1 MFNIPLCRSESL
13 VIEQIVG
20 KIYGQLNSIYANV
33 YEDCVGL
40 KSRVEEINS
49 SYLGIGSEDVRF
61 IGIWGMG
68 GMGKTT
74 LARVLYRRI
83 DYHFDASSFISN
95 VKEESYKNGL
105 ISLQKQLLD
114 DILIESNIRIRDI
127 QWGNNMIKDRLCKK
141 KVLIILDDVDQPEQL
156 EALAGKRDW
165 FGPGSRIII
174 TTRDKHLLIRHGMT
188 KAEIYKVEKLNDVE
202 ALQLF
207 SREVFKKDYPSEDFM
222 KLSQNVIHYADGLP
236 LALKVLGSSLMKR
249 EPVVWEKILAKLK
262 ENPPRQ
268 LMDVLAISFNG
279 LDSKEKSVFLDIACF
294 FKGVNK
300 YWVANILQT
309 CIEIDVLMEKS
320 LINISRFGTLWM
332 HDTLQDFG
340 REIVRL
346 ESLNQLGQRSRL
358 WLSNDIFHVLKH
370 NTVSSLYQFLSFLI
384 LYIWAIQLS
393 VSYLTICLFSLSLSF
408 VTREQKKLKAYS
420 LAHPL

>member
-13 VIEQIVG
+13 VIEEIVG
-20 KIYGQLNSIYANV
+20 KIYGQLNSIYSNI

-40 KSRVEEINS
+40 KSRVEEINN
-49 SYLGIGSEDVRF
+49 SYLGIGLEDIRF

-74 LARVLYRRI
+74 LARVLFQMI
-83 DYHFDASSFISN
+83 HYHFDANSFISN

-105 ISLQKQLLD
+105 ISLQKQLLS

-156 EALAGKRDW
+156 KALAGKRDW
-165 FGPGSRIII
+165 FGKGSRIII
-174 TTRDKHLLIRHGMT
+174 TTRDQRLLITHDMT
-188 KAEIYKVEKLNDVE
+188 EAEIYKVKKLNDVE

-222 KLSQNVIHYADGLP
+222 KLSQNVIHYANGLP
-236 LALKVLGSSLMKR
+236 LALKVLGSNLMKR
-249 EPVVWEKILAKLK
+249 EPDVWEKILAKLK

-279 LDSKEKSVFLDIACF
+279 LDSREKSVFLDIACF
-294 FKGVNK
+294 FKGENK

-320 LINISRFGTLWM
+320 LIYISHFGTLWM
-332 HDTLQDFG
+332 HDKLQDFG

-346 ESLNQLGQRSRL
+346 ESLNELGQRSRL

-370 NTVSSLYQFLSFLI
+370 DTVSSLYQFLSFLI

-408 VTREQKKLKAYS
+408 VTIS
-420 LAHPL
+420 